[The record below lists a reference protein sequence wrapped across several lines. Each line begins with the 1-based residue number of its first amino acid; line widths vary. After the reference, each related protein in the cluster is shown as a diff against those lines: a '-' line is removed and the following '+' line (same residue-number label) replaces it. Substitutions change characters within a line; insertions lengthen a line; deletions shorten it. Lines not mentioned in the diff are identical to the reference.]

1 MRILYIADSFRPSR
15 SACANRTAVLVESL
29 RSVGHDIQVLAS
41 SDSLIGAPG
50 DYEKPD
56 YVTYFDTFP
65 LEKKTLINRLRN
77 NFGGLFE
84 SVRTAKGM
92 GEFDVV
98 VCTSPPLLLTESAMR
113 IARAKRAR
121 LVLDIRD
128 IWPDVAYEMGSFSP
142 NSIFGRF
149 FEGIARRG
157 LAAADLVSTVSPG
170 KVEKLRSRVPEGKW
184 DKVTLVPNGID
195 EGFVEL
201 TEDLGAVET
210 AGFTRGDGKI
220 CVYVGNI
227 GLAQGLGALL
237 DIASRRRD
245 VRFLVYG
252 KGADREKLEARAIEE
267 GLDNVSFCG
276 VVGPAQVKAVLM
288 HADLTFIPLVSS
300 RLRDSIPTKLYE
312 ALACGC
318 PVLLAAAGDA
328 VSLLEESG
336 LGVSALPED
345 GEALLAAFNQAID
358 GVWTDEQR
366 AFARAFV
373 TQRHSRQ
380 VFARDFAAEIGR
392 LSDGRGLV
400 L

>member
-1 MRILYIADSFRPSR
+1 MRILYLADSFRPSR

-29 RSVGHDIQVLAS
+29 RSAGHDVQVLAS
-41 SDSLIGAPG
+41 SDSLIGAT

-65 LEKKTLINRLRN
+65 LEKKTFINRLKN
-77 NFGGLFE
+77 NFGGLLE

-92 GEFDVV
+92 GKFDVV

-113 IARAKRAR
+113 IARDKRAR

-142 NSIFGRF
+142 NSPFGRF

-157 LAAADLVSTVSPG
+157 LGVADLVSTVSPG
-170 KVEKLRSRVPEGKW
+170 KVEKLRGRVPEGERS
-184 DKVTLVPNGID
+184 KVVLVPNGID

-201 TEDLGAVET
+201 AEDFGSVESE
-210 AGFTRGDGKI
+210 GFGRESVKT
-220 CVYVGNI
+220 CAYVGNI
-227 GLAQGLGALL
+227 GLAQGLGTLL
-237 DIASRRRD
+237 DIASYRRD
-245 VRFLVYG
+245 VRFLIFG
-252 KGADREKLEARAIEE
+252 KGADREKLEERAIED
-267 GLDNVSFCG
+267 GLDNVTFCG
-276 VVGPAQVKAVLM
+276 VIGPAQVKAVLTN
-288 HADLTFIPLVSS
+288 ADLTFIPLVSS

-328 VSLLEESG
+328 VDLLEESG
-336 LGVSALPED
+336 LGISAPPED
-345 GEALLAAFNQAID
+345 GEALLAAFNRAID

-366 AFARAFV
+366 SFARNYV
-373 TQRHSRQ
+373 TRRHSRQ
-380 VFARDFAAEIGR
+380 VFAKDFAKAIESI
-392 LSDGRGLV
+392 DK
-400 L
+400 